1 MLLGFPSLL
10 RGTFIQGLTFSTFSF
25 HSHSFQILLL
35 SFQSTFPKGY
45 FIFLASHL
53 LYFLKKISLQML
65 SLLHTDTQNT
75 RQYLWFSGQIISGKT
90 RHSLTTCMRF
100 TQQGFG
106 SRSRP
111 WARAATCG
119 EEPAVGQQGPVG
131 QGVMWE
137 QCLKSCSLWETHAE
151 SVGEGRHA
159 TEGTSHG
166 AGAEE
171 EQCRQSIMHNPCS
184 PVLSGGAGRRKQI
197 GKRCF
202 QFAFSSHCN
211 LLLQIGNKLN

>member
-65 SLLHTDTQNT
+65 SLLHTDTQST

-111 WARAATCG
+111 WTRAATCG

-131 QGVMWE
+131 QGVVWE

-159 TEGTSHG
+159 TEGITWSRG
-166 AGAEE
+166 
-171 EQCRQSIMHNPCS
+171 R
-184 PVLSGGAGRRKQI
+184 GGAVQTKHYAQPLFPCAVWGSRQKKADREKVFLV
-197 GKRCF
+197 CF
-202 QFAFSSHCN
+202 QFS
-211 LLLQIGNKLN
+211 LQSIVTNW